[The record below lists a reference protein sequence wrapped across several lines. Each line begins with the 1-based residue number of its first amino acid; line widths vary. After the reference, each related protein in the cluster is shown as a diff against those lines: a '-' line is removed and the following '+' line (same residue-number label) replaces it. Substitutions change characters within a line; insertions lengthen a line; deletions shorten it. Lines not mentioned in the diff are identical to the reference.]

1 MANDTKM
8 RLLQCGLQLFKER
21 GYNNV
26 SVDDICQEAAITRS
40 TFYYH
45 YQTKDELL
53 DSLYQTAAII
63 PEGDALAELLLSS
76 NSWDKLWGIYEVG
89 IDWTI
94 ELGHEMLSCILVTNL
109 ASHRNTFFP
118 LAVET
123 VDKMAV
129 KVIGAGQKNKDF
141 LNRSD
146 PELLAKTLRTII
158 MGAAF
163 EWCNKNG
170 NYNQKKEIKLAFIAL
185 LDVDRKLYETK
196 KASNR

>member
-1 MANDTKM
+1 MASNTKS
-8 RLLQCGLQLFKER
+8 RLMECGLKLFKER

-26 SVDDICQEAAITRS
+26 SVDDICRKAEITRS

-63 PEGDALAELLLSS
+63 PEGAALTRLLLSG
-76 NSWDKLWGIYEVG
+76 NNWNGLWGVYEIG
-89 IDWTI
+89 IDWTL
-94 ELGHEMLSCILVTNL
+94 ELGHEMLSCILITNL
-109 ASHRNTFFP
+109 SNHRSTFYP
-118 LAVET
+118 EAVET

-129 KVIGAGQKNKDF
+129 TIIAAGQQNGDF
-141 LNRSD
+141 RNRSD

-170 NYNQKKEIKLAFIAL
+170 NYDQKSDIRRAFIAL
-185 LDVDRKLYETK
+185 LDVDRKLYCHGEGK
-196 KASNR
+196 